1 MNDFKYKPKH
11 VVVKKK
17 YTYIALAP
25 ALKQYRRGRLLTL
38 YVQSPFPAPTLICL
52 GSLWMAGGI
61 QREAFAI
68 LCIPFIVHRD
78 HSPRNNCVENFPVGV
93 FYGKTNL
100 L

>member
-38 YVQSPFPAPTLICL
+38 YVQSPFPAPLPPPPPPFDLFGEFMNGSWYPKGRICHL
-52 GSLWMAGGI
+52 MYSFY
-61 QREAFAI
+61 RPPR
-68 LCIPFIVHRD
+68 PF
-78 HSPRNNCVENFPVGV
+78 PQ
-93 FYGKTNL
+93 K
-100 L
+100 